1 MPNIAI
7 LKNVKALCF
16 TIMTLKIIVKEM
28 IQPKE
33 TVDLVVTVML
43 QFHIKTYSTSQQL
56 YYNNTNVAPQVKKK
70 LT

>member
-7 LKNVKALCF
+7 LKNFKALCF

-56 YYNNTNVAPQVKKK
+56 YNNNTNVAPQVKKK